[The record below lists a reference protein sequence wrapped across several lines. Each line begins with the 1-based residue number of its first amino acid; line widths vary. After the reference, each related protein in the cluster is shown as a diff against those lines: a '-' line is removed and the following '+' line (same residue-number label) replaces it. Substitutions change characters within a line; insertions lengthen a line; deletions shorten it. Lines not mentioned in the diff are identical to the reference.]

1 MSLICSCVA
10 ADPLNWDIVEL
21 ELELSVPIKRRLQY
35 NSLFSQKCQPTHSIL
50 CHQWLYA
57 TFHFNTLHIQVRNTL
72 SRYSRDRGV
81 RLCPIPPQMVFRH
94 RHNLTP
100 LESVCS
106 TDRQIPA
113 SGREQLIRRPH
124 SITTELLSGNAH
136 IHYIK
141 KCFKLI
147 RNWN

>member
-1 MSLICSCVA
+1 MSHPSTDGIPTQTQS
-10 ADPLNWDIVEL
+10 VEG
-21 ELELSVPIKRRLQY
+21 E
-35 NSLFSQKCQPTHSIL
+35 
-50 CHQWLYA
+50 
-57 TFHFNTLHIQVRNTL
+57 
-72 SRYSRDRGV
+72 G
-81 RLCPIPPQMVFRH
+81 
-94 RHNLTP
+94 HNLTP

-113 SGREQLIRRPH
+113 SDREQLIRRPH